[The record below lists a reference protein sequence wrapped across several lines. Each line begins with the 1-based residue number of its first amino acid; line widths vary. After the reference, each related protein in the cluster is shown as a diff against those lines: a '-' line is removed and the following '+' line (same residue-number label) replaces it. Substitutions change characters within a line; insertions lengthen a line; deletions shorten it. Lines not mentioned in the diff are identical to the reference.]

1 MEPRMGIASMP
12 ISANENPMIRENELR
27 KSGTDDVAA
36 DTALDNATAEPA
48 ASVTGSRPASE
59 RADTPVSEEELS
71 QMQQERLAA
80 IRRAVETGAY
90 DSDELLEKSIRLMME
105 RIDADEDLQ

>member
-1 MEPRMGIASMP
+1 
-12 ISANENPMIRENELR
+12 
-27 KSGTDDVAA
+27 
-36 DTALDNATAEPA
+36 
-48 ASVTGSRPASE
+48 
-59 RADTPVSEEELS
+59 
-71 QMQQERLAA
+71 MQQERLAA